1 MEVNYGLNIGDVII
15 IGATI
20 LFLWLLDR
28 HRRRKKLENQILT
41 SEKPVKWDGDE
52 KEKALE

>member
-1 MEVNYGLNIGDVII
+1 MGVNYGVNYGDVII

-28 HRRRKKLENQILT
+28 HRRRKKSENQILT
-41 SEKPVKWDGDE
+41 SEKSVKWDGDK
-52 KEKALE
+52 KEKTLE